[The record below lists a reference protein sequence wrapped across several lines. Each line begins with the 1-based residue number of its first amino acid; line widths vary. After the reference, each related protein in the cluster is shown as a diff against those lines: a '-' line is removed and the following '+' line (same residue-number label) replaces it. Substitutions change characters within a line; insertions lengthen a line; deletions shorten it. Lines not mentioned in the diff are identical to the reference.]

1 MLVGKLNVNG
11 IREEEEAVNKGPIA
25 CKQCFKAVRSSGLE
39 PICYEDATC
48 VSVISY
54 EANSYCFAT

>member
-1 MLVGKLNVNG
+1 MNG
-11 IREEEEAVNKGPIA
+11 IREEEESVNKGRIA